1 MSEAVSECVTRAT
14 KLNGQGE
21 EWVCDSRR
29 GAIKG
34 DDKDSGGDDGGG
46 GGLGGAGGC
55 GGGR

>member
-1 MSEAVSECVTRAT
+1 M

-46 GGLGGAGGC
+46 GGVGGAGGC